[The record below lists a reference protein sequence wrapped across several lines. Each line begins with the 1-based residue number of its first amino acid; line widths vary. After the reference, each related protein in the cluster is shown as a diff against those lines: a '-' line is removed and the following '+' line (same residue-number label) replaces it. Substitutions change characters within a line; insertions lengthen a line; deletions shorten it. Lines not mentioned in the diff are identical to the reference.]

1 MGCPGPAGSVK
12 AMRRAWTWLRALMGA
27 AILAILVWRL
37 GTNAFLDGLRRILDP
52 ADLVAALGL
61 GLLTTVF
68 SAARWSLVARRIGLP
83 LPLGI
88 AVAGCYR
95 ALFLNGVLPGGML
108 GDVHRALHHGRV
120 AGDIG
125 RGVRAVVL
133 ERAANQVVVL
143 AAGIMALYAEPSLL
157 AVVNQQAVLTPLAM
171 TTAAL
176 AGACLVV
183 ALVARAHRRGTD
195 LRWRHTLA
203 TTMADARASLL
214 ARDMWPAL
222 VVLSAAA
229 LMSNLALFLIAA
241 RISGT
246 TASASRLL
254 PLLVVAQLAMGL
266 PINIGGWGPREG
278 VSALAFGAA
287 GLTAT
292 QGLTTAVVYGA
303 LIFVASLPGAALLV
317 GRRFGCAPPAVRL
330 DSDQDC
336 GESRDVEAGPHD
348 PGRPG
353 R

>member
-1 MGCPGPAGSVK
+1 
-12 AMRRAWTWLRALMGA
+12 MRRAWPWVRALLGA
-27 AILAILVWRL
+27 SILAILVWRL

-52 ADLVAALGL
+52 VGLVAALGL
-61 GLLTTVF
+61 GLLTTFF
-68 SAARWSLVARRIGLP
+68 SAARWSLVARRIGLR

-133 ERAANQVVVL
+133 ERAAHQVVVL

-157 AVVNQQAVLTPLAM
+157 AVVNQQAVMTPLAM

-183 ALVARAHRRGTD
+183 ALIARAYRWGTD
-195 LRWRHTLA
+195 HRWRHTLA
-203 TTMADARASLL
+203 ATMADARVSLL

-229 LMSNLALFLIAA
+229 LMSNLTLFLIAA

-278 VSALAFGAA
+278 VSALVFGAA

-303 LIFVASLPGAALLV
+303 LIFVASLPGAALLLC
-317 GRRFGCAPPAVRL
+317 RRFRYAPPAVRL
-330 DSDQDC
+330 GSDRDF

-348 PGRPG
+348 PGRKG